1 MATGDT
7 VVDIQLFRST
17 AETMNPIINSLNSL
31 FDEWQTTVKSMRGE
45 WQGDTS
51 DDIRNT
57 AAQIAKS
64 SADLMKSIGSW
75 QSTLNELAGIYQ
87 AGESKAEE
95 QSMSLNFDSGSM
107 R

>member
-1 MATGDT
+1 MATGDV
-7 VVDIQLFRST
+7 VVDIQLFKNT
-17 AETMNPIINSLNSL
+17 AETLNPVISSLGNL
-31 FDEWQTTVKSMRGE
+31 FEEWQNTVKGLRGE

-64 SADLMKSIGSW
+64 SGDLMKSITSW

-87 AGESKAEE
+87 AGESKAQEE
-95 QSMSLNFDSGSM
+95 SMSLNFDSGSM